1 MSSGDPME
9 ALRRALSERPALA
22 ILRGGFDWLEVET
35 IATLLAEHGFKAI
48 EFTWNSPNPARTI
61 EELQNAFGSRLL
73 VGAGTILSK
82 ESAQEAL
89 DAGARFLVSPH
100 WSTEVSNFAKEN
112 QLPYLPGVL
121 TPTEVAA
128 ASSNGWG
135 LLKLFPGGTGGPA
148 HLRAL
153 RGPFNNIDFVVTG
166 GVSATNARA
175 YLDAGAFAVSM
186 GSSVFRPG
194 ATQKE
199 LTVALRQMADSI
211 QERTDQA

>member
-1 MSSGDPME
+1 MK
-9 ALRRALSERPALA
+9 ALRLALSERPALA
-22 ILRGGFDWLEVET
+22 ILRGEFDWLEVET
-35 IATLLAEHGFKAI
+35 IATLLAQHGFKAI
-48 EFTWNSPNPARTI
+48 EFTWNSPNAAQTVKG
-61 EELQNAFGSRLL
+61 LQDEFGTSLL
-73 VGAGTILSK
+73 VGAGTILT
-82 ESAQEAL
+82 EQTAQVAL

-100 WSTEVSNFAKEN
+100 WSTEVSSFAKEN

-121 TPTEVAA
+121 TPTEVVT
-128 ASSNGWG
+128 ASSSGWD

-153 RGPFNNIDFVVTG
+153 RGPFDNTDFVVTG

-194 ATQKE
+194 STREE
-199 LTVALRQMADSI
+199 LAAALRQVADAI
-211 QERTDQA
+211 LERTDKA